1 MFMLG
6 VIQTET
12 ERRWLERLF
21 PLFPGL
27 CRMAQRYFPRDDTEN
42 QDAVQDVFTKL
53 ADRPAFY
60 RGKILKDHPLRFR
73 GYLVVMTRTASYDL
87 LRRRATQLRRAL
99 PLDLH
104 QGEAASYLGP
114 PGGDPYHRLSDSAW
128 LEWALDRLSA
138 QQAEAVILHLVYQ
151 LSCREVAKVMPLGI
165 EGTRSCIKPVF
176 EDPAGPC
183 GKGGEGMKGYYD
195 YHAGSDPTP
204 DEIMFDNLL
213 AKALGSYLERQ
224 GRQLDVLCQEEG
236 APMPLEFQRKTTR
249 RCQRRKA
256 ARRAASLFLAAAVGF
271 FLMMGTVEAFRVN
284 VINTYIN
291 MLDDIS
297 ELIFQG
303 QNGVPPAEGI
313 IFPGYIPE
321 GFKLVDSDNIGGIFS
336 IKYTNGSKFILFK
349 QQKLS
354 NTNYHD
360 AGLDAED
367 FNITIGEYYGNIT
380 TKEDEVLLLWYTDNI
395 LYQIN
400 SNLDPLQTIKIAES
414 LKAN

>member
-87 LRRRATQLRRAL
+87 LRRRTTQLRRAL

-104 QGEAASYLGP
+104 RGEAASYLGP

-128 LEWALDRLSA
+128 LEWALGRLSA

-165 EGTRSCIKPVF
+165 EGTRSCIKRSL
-176 EDPAGPC
+176 
-183 GKGGEGMKGYYD
+183 K
-195 YHAGSDPTP
+195 
-204 DEIMFDNLL
+204 IL
-213 AKALGSYLERQ
+213 
-224 GRQLDVLCQEEG
+224 
-236 APMPLEFQRKTTR
+236 
-249 RCQRRKA
+249 
-256 ARRAASLFLAAAVGF
+256 RALAAK
-271 FLMMGTVEAFRVN
+271 EA
-284 VINTYIN
+284 
-291 MLDDIS
+291 
-297 ELIFQG
+297 G
-303 QNGVPPAEGI
+303 A
-313 IFPGYIPE
+313 
-321 GFKLVDSDNIGGIFS
+321 
-336 IKYTNGSKFILFK
+336 
-349 QQKLS
+349 
-354 NTNYHD
+354 
-360 AGLDAED
+360 
-367 FNITIGEYYGNIT
+367 
-380 TKEDEVLLLWYTDNI
+380 
-395 LYQIN
+395 
-400 SNLDPLQTIKIAES
+400 
-414 LKAN
+414 